1 MVPQLNNYGT
11 AFGEAA
17 SYCLEYYSK
26 SFNCSRLCGLI
37 AYYPTVIPD
46 TRTSFA
52 LSLPVLVHL
61 AGKTIDVLAQPQA
74 LGLQG
79 KRRRK
84 TRPIQPGLGTGE
96 RMRLAYP
103 AFTYEYAEP
112 GFAEHDM
119 EEYNNLAANI
129 AWTRSVK
136 VLRKGFSRDVDLERR
151 WDDHQEGTLD
161 SKIDTDDEP
170 KLTGRSEILQIKFVQ
185 NVGGIRPEQSAFR
198 DIYLDFIRRNWKSS
212 PAPFLRTVLSGQA
225 TSLEAY

>member
-1 MVPQLNNYGT
+1 VVTELNNLWI

-96 RMRLAYP
+96 RMTLAYP

-119 EEYNNLAANI
+119 EEYNNLAADI
-129 AWTRSVK
+129 AWTRTVK
-136 VLRKGFSRDVDLERR
+136 ALRKGFSRDADHERR
-151 WDDHQEGTLD
+151 WDDHQEGILYAQTATHGD
-161 SKIDTDDEP
+161 SKLELI
-170 KLTGRSEILQIKFVQ
+170 GCSQILQIKFVQ
-185 NVGGIRPEQSAFR
+185 DVGGIRPEQSSIC
-198 DIYLDFIRRNWKSS
+198 DIYIDVIRWNW
-212 PAPFLRTVLSGQA
+212 
-225 TSLEAY
+225 